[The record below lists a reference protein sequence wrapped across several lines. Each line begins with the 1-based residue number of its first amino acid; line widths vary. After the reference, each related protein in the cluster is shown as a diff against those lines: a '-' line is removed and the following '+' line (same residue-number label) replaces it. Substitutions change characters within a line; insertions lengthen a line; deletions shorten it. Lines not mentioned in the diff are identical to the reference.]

1 MESLTTPP
9 EDRSI
14 FQCDVIDES
23 VAEVHKEELEERHT
37 GQGPS
42 MGILLTDNEGT
53 SAFSQVPDD
62 PEPAHDQ
69 KLELKPLPP
78 HLKYA
83 YLEDEQ
89 KFPVLIAR
97 ELTSQ
102 QEEQL
107 LDVLR
112 RHKKV
117 IG

>member
-1 MESLTTPP
+1 M
-9 EDRSI
+9 
-14 FQCDVIDES
+14 
-23 VAEVHKEELEERHT
+23 AEIQEEEFEERYT

-42 MGILLTDNEGT
+42 VRTLLTGSEGT
-53 SAFSQVPDD
+53 LPFSQAPDN
-62 PEPAHDQ
+62 PEPAHYQ

-83 YLEDEQ
+83 YLEDE
-89 KFPVLIAR
+89 KKLPVIIAR

-112 RHKKV
+112 KHKKA
-117 IG
+117 IGWSLADIVGINPQV

>member
-1 MESLTTPP
+1 M
-9 EDRSI
+9 
-14 FQCDVIDES
+14 
-23 VAEVHKEELEERHT
+23 AEVQKEEFEERHT

-42 MGILLTDNEGT
+42 VGTFLTDNEDT
-53 SAFSQVPDD
+53 SPFSQAPYN

-89 KFPVLIAR
+89 KLPVIIAR

-112 RHKKV
+112 KHKKA